1 LTRARADAA
10 RPSEPPDD
18 LSIFATPVTP
28 TSRGIGVA
36 LTTSMSDEPPARDDV
51 PDDVIHSFTVQRG
64 MAVAIV
70 IETRNWY
77 QGLLQAAATRIRL
90 EGQN

>member
-1 LTRARADAA
+1 
-10 RPSEPPDD
+10 
-18 LSIFATPVTP
+18 
-28 TSRGIGVA
+28 
-36 LTTSMSDEPPARDDV
+36 
-51 PDDVIHSFTVQRG
+51 
-64 MAVAIV
+64 V

>member
-1 LTRARADAA
+1 M
-10 RPSEPPDD
+10 P
-18 LSIFATPVTP
+18 
-28 TSRGIGVA
+28 
-36 LTTSMSDEPPARDDV
+36 DEPPARDDV